1 MKIQGMRIG
10 VKQVRM
16 VLGVPGQ
23 ATSAFNRCVGGKLHV
38 KGGTRTE
45 RNARFTSAAS
55 SCKGTKGK

>member
-1 MKIQGMRIG
+1 MKIQGMKIG

-23 ATSAFNRCVGGKLHV
+23 ATSAFNRCVGGQLRG
-38 KGGTRTE
+38 KGGTFADRTK
-45 RNARFTSAAS
+45 NFSSAAK